1 VWVKVVQVIQVA
13 IVLALGTAGIILRFQ
28 PMPARAAG
36 GGLLIVGF
44 LLLAYWVQRS
54 RYARR

>member
-1 VWVKVVQVIQVA
+1 MQAFQAV
-13 IVLALGTAGIILRFQ
+13 IVLACWAVGIVLRLQ
-28 PMPARAAG
+28 PMPARAVG

-54 RYARR
+54 RYARS

>member
-1 VWVKVVQVIQVA
+1 VSTRVVQAFQAV
-13 IVLALGTAGIILRFQ
+13 IVLACWAVGIVLRLQ
-28 PMPARAAG
+28 PMPARAVG

-54 RYARR
+54 RYARS

>member
-1 VWVKVVQVIQVA
+1 MKVIEVIQVA
-13 IVLALGTAGIILRFQ
+13 TVLACWTAGIILRFQ
-28 PMPARAAG
+28 PMPARAVG
-36 GGLLIVGF
+36 GGLLIAGF